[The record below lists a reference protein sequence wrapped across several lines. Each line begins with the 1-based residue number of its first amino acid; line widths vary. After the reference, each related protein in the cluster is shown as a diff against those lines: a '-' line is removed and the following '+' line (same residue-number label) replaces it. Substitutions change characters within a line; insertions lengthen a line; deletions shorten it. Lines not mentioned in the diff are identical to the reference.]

1 MLSKL
6 VLEFADHLEPF
17 RAFNEDRV
25 YAPGNIHRTRQ
36 YEVGFILLDGRDLGT
51 WAMETRTRYEK
62 IVYAYEIMYG
72 EVTWGD
78 VSKFLRLLDIHAAHL
93 GEMLRSA
100 LPLAPV
106 RMESSSDLAG
116 LIASF
121 DGTEEAACE
130 PSLDSDEKGA
140 STQQMF
146 TTDI

>member
-100 LPLAPV
+100 LPLRYGAASCSLGLTV
-106 RMESSSDLAG
+106 SCTCVLELALAVHSIG
-116 LIASF
+116 S
-121 DGTEEAACE
+121 
-130 PSLDSDEKGA
+130 
-140 STQQMF
+140 
-146 TTDI
+146 